1 MGEEKKRRRRRDWW
15 WFDVFDDFERI
26 QKRMAESFK
35 DMFEELPKTPSKVVR
50 TPFGE
55 ERVFG
60 PYISGF
66 SIELGPDGAP
76 RIRTFGNIKRKG
88 VVPQISEE
96 REPLVDVYEEKD
108 KVKVIAEL
116 PGVEKKDIDVKV
128 VDDKLI
134 LSTSKAARKYH
145 KEVALP
151 ARVDVKKVKATYNN
165 GILTLELPR
174 VEEKKKGK
182 SIQID

>member
-1 MGEEKKRRRRRDWW
+1 M
-15 WFDVFDDFERI
+15 FDDFERI

-35 DMFEELPKTPSKVVR
+35 DMFEELPKSPSKVVR

-66 SIELGPDGAP
+66 SIELGPDGVP
-76 RIRTFGNIKRKG
+76 KIRTFGNIKRKG
-88 VVPQISEE
+88 IAPKISDE

-108 KVKVIAEL
+108 QVKVIAEL
-116 PGVEKKDIDVKV
+116 PGVGKEDINVKV
-128 VDDKLI
+128 SDGTLI
-134 LSTSKAARKYH
+134 LDTSKAKRKYH

-151 ARVDVKKVKATYNN
+151 ARVDMKKAKATYNN
-165 GILTLELPR
+165 GVLTLELPKIG
-174 VEEKKKGK
+174 EKKKGE